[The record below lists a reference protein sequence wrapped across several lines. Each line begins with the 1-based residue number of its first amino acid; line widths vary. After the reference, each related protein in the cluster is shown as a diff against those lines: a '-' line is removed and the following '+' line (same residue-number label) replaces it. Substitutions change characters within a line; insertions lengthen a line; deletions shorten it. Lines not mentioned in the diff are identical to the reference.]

1 MDTPWLWFV
10 SRSTGVVTV
19 TLFTAVMVLGMATA
33 ARAGS
38 GQGRRLSRAAVLRL
52 HRQMSLV
59 ALVFLVVHIATAIL
73 DGYVDIN
80 VLDVVVPFQAGYAPV
95 WIGLGTVAVDLLIA
109 VWVSSLLRTR
119 LPARLWKG
127 IHWAAYGMWPLA
139 VLHGLLNPGGD
150 GSARWMQVVL
160 AANVLAVLATAVLL
174 RLRRSEHP
182 DTAARRA
189 GDHRHPA
196 RSAP

>member
-1 MDTPWLWFV
+1 MDTVWLWFV
-10 SRSTGVVTV
+10 SRASGVVTV
-19 TLFTAVMVLGMATA
+19 MLFSAVMVLGMATA
-33 ARAGS
+33 ARVGS
-38 GQGRRLSRAAVLRL
+38 APGRGLSRAAVLRL

-80 VLDVVVPFQAGYAPV
+80 VVDVFVPFLAGYAPLWV
-95 WIGLGTVAVDLLIA
+95 GLGTVAVDLLIA
-109 VWVSSLLRTR
+109 VGASSLIRTR

-127 IHWAAYGMWPLA
+127 VHWAAYAMWPLA
-139 VLHGLLNPGGD
+139 IAHGLFNPGGD

-160 AANVLAVLATAVLL
+160 AANVLAVASAAALW
-174 RLRRSEHP
+174 RLRRSDHP

-189 GDHRHPA
+189 GDHRHPV